1 MCLYFFSCCITCEM
15 CSNVNIYASNQ
26 TVIPFKTN
34 YLQVV
39 FICSF
44 KLRGFVQK
52 RIYRKKH
59 LFLCKLSQRN
69 MLFKIVICFNERHS
83 SSHNFKTTIKNF
95 FSQFSFTT
103 HFYTPLHSSK
113 SHNLSQSIY
122 KETDILIEFIFDVV
136 YIGIFD
142 STDEYLMAT
151 TTFNDGVSYHYH
163 H

>member
-1 MCLYFFSCCITCEM
+1 MKRMVIYSICIYFFCLHLIFLYFFPCCITCEM

-39 FICSF
+39 FIC

-83 SSHNFKTTIKNF
+83 SSHILKPQSKNVFPNSLSPTFTLHFTLPNHTIC
-95 FSQFSFTT
+95 
-103 HFYTPLHSSK
+103 
-113 SHNLSQSIY
+113 HNQSTKRLTY
-122 KETDILIEFIFDVV
+122 
-136 YIGIFD
+136 
-142 STDEYLMAT
+142 
-151 TTFNDGVSYHYH
+151 
-163 H
+163 

>member
-1 MCLYFFSCCITCEM
+1 M
-15 CSNVNIYASNQ
+15 
-26 TVIPFKTN
+26 
-34 YLQVV
+34 

-83 SSHNFKTTIKNF
+83 SSHILKTTINIKKC
-95 FSQFSFTT
+95 FSQFSFT

-122 KETDILIEFIFDVV
+122 KETDIYYLNSYSMLYIFAFS
-136 YIGIFD
+136 IQQMNT
-142 STDEYLMAT
+142 SWPPLRLMMAFHIIT
-151 TTFNDGVSYHYH
+151 TTNNTLLLIL
-163 H
+163 